1 MESISSVFIN
11 KFSSGIGIGSS
22 ISPEEIRLAPFPIKK
37 SGCEINLDTKI
48 TEIVINIRMM
58 ILINM
63 IRSLAQ
69 MLVFDSWDHLM
80 IMIAGPPDRKL
91 YASDVITFN
100 KN

>member
-1 MESISSVFIN
+1 MAVTISSSMLVESWAEIDGEKIRSKN
-11 KFSSGIGIGSS
+11 AREKFSA
-22 ISPEEIRLAPFPIKK
+22 RTHFF
-37 SGCEINLDTKI
+37 
-48 TEIVINIRMM
+48 
-58 ILINM
+58 NM

-69 MLVFDSWDHLM
+69 MFVFDSWDHLM